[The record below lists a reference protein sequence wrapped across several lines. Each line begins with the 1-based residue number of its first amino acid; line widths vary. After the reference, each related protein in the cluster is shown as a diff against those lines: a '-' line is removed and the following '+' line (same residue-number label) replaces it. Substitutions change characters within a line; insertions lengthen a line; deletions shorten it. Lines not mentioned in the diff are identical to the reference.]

1 MAFQPLVNVGITISS
16 VQVSADGFGTPMFIT
31 SHRKDINRVESFVDA
46 KSVGEKYGTASAAY
60 RAALKAF
67 GQSPSV
73 NLFKVGRRDAK
84 LELTPVD
91 FVAGDVL
98 SFRVK
103 TKEGGFFTVSA
114 TADADPTA
122 EEIVIALKAA
132 IDAESTL
139 DADVVATVSGPTL
152 SLTTALDGS
161 DWKDAYFEVDT
172 YTGSN
177 DASFSGADNWI
188 GTESAAQVWQEVTET
203 DSDFYFLVTDD
214 NVSSFVKSMALVV
227 ESVDKMYFVSDSN
240 ALNLKT
246 WGDNEVNTSLLGELK
261 GLNLNNTVFLF
272 HQDAGDSAVTADHE
286 TSDYAEMAWVGAN
299 AVYSPGSVTWSNL
312 KLSTIGE
319 SRSANGRRI
328 TPSHKIALESNNGNY
343 VEYDAGNTFTRF
355 GQTVGNEWIDT
366 VRGVHWQTSDLT
378 VNLKALLLGQKGG
391 KVTFDGNGLARVRE
405 VMASSLQRG
414 VNRNFLSEFDITMPR
429 LADIS
434 SIDKIARLLQGV
446 KFTAKIAGAIHEIA
460 ISGTV
465 SEG

>member
-31 SHRKDINRVESFVDA
+31 SHRKGISRVEAFIDA
-46 KSVGEKYGTASAAY
+46 KSVGEKYGTTSSAY

-84 LELTPVD
+84 LELTPID
-91 FVAGDVL
+91 FVTADVL
-98 SFRVK
+98 SFRIK
-103 TKEGGFFTVSA
+103 TSDDSFFTVTA

-122 EEIVIALKAA
+122 EEIVLALKAA
-132 IDAESTL
+132 IDGESTL
-139 DADVVATVSGPTL
+139 TADVVASVSGPTL
-152 SLTTALDGS
+152 TLSSVDV
-161 DWKDAYFEVDT
+161 DAFFEVDS

-177 DASFSGADNWI
+177 DSSFTGEDNWI

-214 NVSSFVKSMALVV
+214 NEKSFVKDMAAVV
-227 ESVDKMYFVSDSN
+227 ETVDKIYFVSDSN
-240 ALNLKT
+240 ALNIKT
-246 WGDNEVNTSLLGELK
+246 WADNEVNTSLLGELSSL
-261 GLNLNNTVFLF
+261 GYNNTVFLF
-272 HQDAGDSAVTADHE
+272 HQDAGDSSVASDHE
-286 TSDYAEMAWVGAN
+286 TAEYAEMAWVGAN
-299 AVYSPGSVTWSNL
+299 AIYSPGSVTWSNL
-312 KLSTIGE
+312 ALATIGE
-319 SRSANGRRI
+319 SRSANGRRL
-328 TPSHKIALESNNGNY
+328 TPTMKIALENNNGNY
-343 VEYDAGNTFTRF
+343 VEFDAGNTFTRF

-366 VRGVHWQTSDLT
+366 VRGVHWQTSDMT
-378 VNLKALLLGQKGG
+378 VNLKMLLLGQKGG

-405 VMASSLQRG
+405 VIASSLQRG

-429 LADIS
+429 IADIS
-434 SIDKIARLLQGV
+434 SVDKIARLLQGV
-446 KFTAKIAGAIHEIA
+446 TFTAKIAGAIHEIA